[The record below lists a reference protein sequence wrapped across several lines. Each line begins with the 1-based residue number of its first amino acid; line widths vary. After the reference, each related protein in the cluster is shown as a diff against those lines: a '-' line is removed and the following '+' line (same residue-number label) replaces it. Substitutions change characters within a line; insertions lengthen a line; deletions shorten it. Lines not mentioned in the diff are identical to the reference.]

1 MRDSE
6 MAVLNHLTAEG
17 DWLSIKDIA
26 SGSVTS
32 ESTVRRV
39 LPNLIY
45 QGLVERRKAVRG
57 HEYRAVEAQV
67 EVQKRSWFKFGRK
80 KKR

>member
-6 MAVLNHLTAEG
+6 MAVLNHMTASG
-17 DWLSIKDIA
+17 DWVSIADIA

-39 LPNLIY
+39 IPNLVY
-45 QGLVERRKAVRG
+45 QGLVESRKATRG
-57 HEYRAVEAQV
+57 REYRAVEAQV
-67 EVQKRSWFKFGRK
+67 EEQKKGWFRFGRRK
-80 KKR
+80 K